1 MIDFTRTCL
10 DNGLKVLLHRD
21 TSTPLVAINLLYNI
35 GSRDENPEL
44 TGFAHLFEHLMFGG
58 TPEVPD
64 YDTPLMLAGGDN
76 NAFTSNDITNYFI
89 TLPADNI
96 ETGLWL
102 ESNRMQGLDFSQK
115 SLDNQKNVVIEE
127 FKQRY
132 LNQPYGDSLLKL
144 KPLAYKVHP
153 YRWSTIGMSINH
165 IEKAT
170 LDQVK
175 DFYYSHYAPNNA
187 ILSITGN
194 IDPQKVLLLVKKWFD
209 PIEPRKIAIRSL
221 TEEPVQK
228 QARQLTIENSVPA
241 DALYKAWHVG
251 PRKSNDFYSLDMLTD
266 ILAGGESGRLYNSL
280 VREKKQFTEIN
291 AYVTGDIDPGL
302 LIINGKLMKGIDF
315 KSAEASLNEEI
326 EKLKTHLIPPDELD
340 KVKNKFE
347 SSHVFSNTNIL
358 NKAMNLSFFELLGN
372 ASTINDE
379 VTNFF
384 NVTSEA
390 EMEISRRILIPDN
403 CSTLY
408 YKSGKPDNR

>member
-1 MIDFTRTCL
+1 MIDFTRAYL
-10 DNGLKVLLHRD
+10 DNGLKVLLHKD
-21 TSTPLVAINLLYNI
+21 PGTPLVAINLLYNI

-58 TPEVPD
+58 TPTVPE
-64 YDTPLMLAGGDN
+64 YDSPLMLAGGES
-76 NAFTSNDITNYFI
+76 NAFTSNDITNYYL

-132 LNQPYGDSLLKL
+132 LNQPYGNSMLKL
-144 KPLAYKVHP
+144 RPLAYKIHP
-153 YRWSTIGMSINH
+153 YRWSTIGMNINH

-175 DFYYSHYAPNNA
+175 EFYYSHYAPNNA

-194 IDPQKVLLLVKKWFD
+194 IDPQKALLLIKKWFD
-209 PIEPRKIAIRSL
+209 PIEFRKIAQRSIS
-221 TEEPVQK
+221 EEPVQK
-228 QARQLTIENSVPA
+228 KERKLTLESNVPV
-241 DALYKAWHVG
+241 DALYKAWHIG
-251 PRKSNDFYSLDMLTD
+251 PRKSKDFYSLDMLTD
-266 ILAGGESGRLYNSL
+266 IMSGGESGRLYNSL
-280 VREKKQFTEIN
+280 VRVKKQFSEIN
-291 AYVTGDIDPGL
+291 AYITGDIDPGL
-302 LIINGKLMKGIDF
+302 LIISGKLMKGIDF
-315 KSAEASLNEEI
+315 ETAEESLNEEI
-326 EKLKTHLIPPDELD
+326 EKLKTAIIPIEEMD

-358 NKAMNLSFFELLGN
+358 NKAMNLAYFELLGD
-372 ASTINDE
+372 ASHFNEE
-379 VTNFF
+379 VTNYF
-384 NVTSEA
+384 NVTYET
-390 EMEISRRILIPDN
+390 ELEISNRILIPAN

-408 YKSGKPDNR
+408 YKSV